1 MTILENDDYCEEC
14 TNDDQLFFFAIKRRP
29 LYYMI
34 NNIYLRD
41 IILDKTIKFS
51 LDIIRYCE
59 VLESE
64 RKYVI
69 ARQLLKSGTSIGA
82 NIKEAQNSESKAD
95 FIHKMKIAMKEADET
110 EFWLFL
116 CNELENYPNTEELLS
131 EVFDI
136 LKITNKIISTTKKG

>member
-1 MTILENDDYCEEC
+1 MITFQEKYKNNLILLKSFEFAKKVVQYTEKLEE
-14 TNDDQLFFFAIKRRP
+14 D
-29 LYYMI
+29 
-34 NNIYLRD
+34 
-41 IILDKTIKFS
+41 
-51 LDIIRYCE
+51 
-59 VLESE
+59 

-69 ARQLLKSGTSIGA
+69 ANQLIKSGTSIGA

-116 CNELENYPNTEELLS
+116 CNELENYPNTEELLT

-136 LKITNKIISTTKKG
+136 LKITNKIISTTKKISQ

>member
-1 MTILENDDYCEEC
+1 MITFQEKYQNNLILLKSFEFAKKVVQYTEKLEE
-14 TNDDQLFFFAIKRRP
+14 D
-29 LYYMI
+29 
-34 NNIYLRD
+34 
-41 IILDKTIKFS
+41 
-51 LDIIRYCE
+51 
-59 VLESE
+59 

-69 ARQLLKSGTSIGA
+69 ANQLLKSGTSIGA

-116 CNELENYPNTEELLS
+116 CNELENYPNSEELLN

-136 LKITNKIISTTKKG
+136 LKITNKIISTTKKMSQ

>member
-1 MTILENDDYCEEC
+1 MITFQEKYQNNLILLKSFEFAKKVVQYTEKLEE
-14 TNDDQLFFFAIKRRP
+14 D
-29 LYYMI
+29 
-34 NNIYLRD
+34 
-41 IILDKTIKFS
+41 
-51 LDIIRYCE
+51 
-59 VLESE
+59 

-69 ARQLLKSGTSIGA
+69 ANQLLKSGTSIGA

-116 CNELENYPNTEELLS
+116 CNELENYPNAEELLN

-136 LKITNKIISTTKKG
+136 LKITNKIISTTKKMSQRGNKPM

>member
-1 MTILENDDYCEEC
+1 MITFQEKYKNNLILLKSFEFAKKVVQYTEKLEEN
-14 TNDDQLFFFAIKRRP
+14 
-29 LYYMI
+29 
-34 NNIYLRD
+34 
-41 IILDKTIKFS
+41 
-51 LDIIRYCE
+51 
-59 VLESE
+59 

-69 ARQLLKSGTSIGA
+69 ANQLLKSGTSIGA

-116 CNELENYPNTEELLS
+116 CNELENYPNSEELLN

-136 LKITNKIISTTKKG
+136 LKITNKIISTTKKISQ

>member
-1 MTILENDDYCEEC
+1 MITFQEKYKNNLILLKSFEFAKKVVQYTEKLEE
-14 TNDDQLFFFAIKRRP
+14 D
-29 LYYMI
+29 
-34 NNIYLRD
+34 
-41 IILDKTIKFS
+41 
-51 LDIIRYCE
+51 
-59 VLESE
+59 

-69 ARQLLKSGTSIGA
+69 ANQLLKSGTSIGA

-116 CNELENYPNTEELLS
+116 CNELENYPNTEELLT

-136 LKITNKIISTTKKG
+136 LKITNKIISTTKKISQ

>member
-1 MTILENDDYCEEC
+1 MITFQEKYQNNLILLKSFEFAKKVVQYTEKLEE
-14 TNDDQLFFFAIKRRP
+14 D
-29 LYYMI
+29 
-34 NNIYLRD
+34 
-41 IILDKTIKFS
+41 
-51 LDIIRYCE
+51 
-59 VLESE
+59 

-69 ARQLLKSGTSIGA
+69 ANQLLKSGTSIGA

-116 CNELENYPNTEELLS
+116 CNELENYPNSEELLN

-136 LKITNKIISTTKKG
+136 LKITNKIISTTKKMSQRGNKPM